1 MKTLSKEERALLKS
15 LNTPLKIQDFLDT
28 LSFNLEE
35 SGETCMS
42 PKRVLRERKAHC
54 IEGALL
60 AGVCLWLNKKQPLIV
75 SLKVKQSDY
84 DHIIVLY
91 KENSYYG
98 AISKTNHN
106 VLRFRDPV
114 YKNVRELVMS
124 YFHEYFLVETGEKT
138 LLGYTKPINI
148 KKFGSKWIVREDDL
162 WDIAEDIYDTPII
175 EIVPKENKRNLR
187 NAHSLEQD
195 AAKIEEWPR
204 SEERRRCP
212 EPADEGPGPITIKS
226 P

>member
-1 MKTLSKEERALLKS
+1 MKELNKEEKQFLKT
-15 LNTPLKIQDFLDT
+15 LNTPPKIQDFLD
-28 LSFNLEE
+28 SIPFNLEE
-35 SGETCMS
+35 NGETNMS
-42 PKRVLRERKAHC
+42 PKRVLKERKAHC

-60 AGVCLWLNKKQPLIV
+60 AGVCLWLSKKQPYIV

-91 KENSYYG
+91 KENGYYG

-124 YFHEYFLVETGEKT
+124 YFHEYFLPDTGEKT

-148 KKFGSKWIVREDDL
+148 KKFGTKWIGRDDDL
-162 WDIAEDIYDTPII
+162 NDIAENIYDTPII
-175 EIVPKENKRNLR
+175 EIVPKKNKNNLR
-187 NAHSLEQD
+187 NAHEVEQE
-195 AAKIEEWPR
+195 ASKVAEWT
-204 SEERRRCP
+204 EN
-212 EPADEGPGPITIKS
+212 
-226 P
+226 